1 MSRFAW
7 TLACLPVAV
16 ASLLL
21 AGGPAR
27 GVPAGEDADVTT
39 QQQGPPGITAEAHY
53 HSSIPGPIVE
63 AGPSSAGFVASSV
76 AATPV
81 GADPETPEVSSVIT
95 GLPAYPPSTSS
106 GSSGLAGPH
115 ACVQVKVGPID
126 TPACNPTPPGGGGQP
141 GGGGKSGPGGNGSPP
156 PSPEELAVLAADRA
170 IAAAPRLRLRLAP
183 SNVGLTGLESF
194 FWLADR
200 PRPITA
206 VARVPGLTVVAEAR
220 PKQYVWHFGDGAE
233 MVTVDPGTPWRPGRP
248 GSIGHFYEVR
258 GRYGVV
264 VEAIWEAR
272 WRLGRG
278 PWRSLGFF
286 TTTGRRNYP
295 VRQVVSRLVPGL

>member
-1 MSRFAW
+1 MSRFVR
-7 TLACLPVAV
+7 TLACLPLA
-16 ASLLL
+16 ATLLL
-21 AGGPAR
+21 VGGPAR
-27 GVPAGEDADVTT
+27 GAPAGGDADVTT

-53 HSSIPGPIVE
+53 QSSLPGPTVATE
-63 AGPSSAGFVASSV
+63 PSSVGVVTSSV

-81 GADPETPEVSSVIT
+81 GADPEIPEVSSVVT
-95 GLPAYPPSTSS
+95 GLPVYTPSSSS
-106 GSSGLAGPH
+106 GGSGLAEPH
-115 ACVQVKVGPID
+115 PCVQVKVGPIE
-126 TPACNPTPPGGGGQP
+126 TTACNPTPPGGAGQ
-141 GGGGKSGPGGNGSPP
+141 GGGGGQSGPGGGNGPP
-156 PSPEELAVLAADRA
+156 PPAPEELAAVAVDRA

-183 SNVGLTGLESF
+183 SNVGLTGLESY

-200 PRPITA
+200 PRLISA

-220 PKQYVWHFGDGAE
+220 PRQYVWQFGDGSE

-248 GSIGHFYEVR
+248 GSIGHLYEVR

-272 WRLGRG
+272 WRLGGG
-278 PWRSLGFF
+278 PWQSLGFF